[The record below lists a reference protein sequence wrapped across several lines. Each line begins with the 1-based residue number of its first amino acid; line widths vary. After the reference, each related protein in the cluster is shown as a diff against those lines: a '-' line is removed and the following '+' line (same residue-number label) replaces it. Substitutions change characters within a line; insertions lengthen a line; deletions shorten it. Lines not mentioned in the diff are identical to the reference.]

1 MPFPV
6 DLEVFESEVDPDVIE
21 RAYDDDVTR
30 DLAEAVEAIERA
42 NDRMMDE
49 AEKAAEQ
56 WDDDTHD
63 AVLSLMVRLNCTVE
77 DRLHD
82 LEDLEESEVIA

>member
-6 DLEVFESEVDPDVIE
+6 DLEAFESEVDPDVIE
-21 RAYDDDVTR
+21 RAYDDEVIR

-42 NDRMMDE
+42 NDRMHDE
-49 AEKAAEQ
+49 AGETAKQ
-56 WDDDTHD
+56 WDHDTHD
-63 AVLSLMVRLNCTVE
+63 AILTVLVRLYGTVE